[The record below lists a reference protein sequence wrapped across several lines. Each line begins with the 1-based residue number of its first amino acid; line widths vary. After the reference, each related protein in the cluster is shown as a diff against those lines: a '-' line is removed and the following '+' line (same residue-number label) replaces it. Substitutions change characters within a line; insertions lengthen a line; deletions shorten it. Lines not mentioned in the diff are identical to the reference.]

1 MGSQPQLQI
10 TTVREIGSGY
20 IMRLKRYRVRNFCMT
35 GGIILI
41 SLAGC
46 RPIDSSEEI
55 RHDRN
60 SVPALVGEH
69 LYLCEDGTQLDG
81 DFLVDGL
88 TLDLAILPDEQPI
101 RLTAPDTGL
110 TYVGNNLNVR
120 LTGVD
125 TLTLVRADRTALT
138 CRRTRTIS
146 KQGRVH
152 PP

>member
-1 MGSQPQLQI
+1 
-10 TTVREIGSGY
+10 
-20 IMRLKRYRVRNFCMT
+20 MRLKQYRLSRLSLT
-35 GGIILI
+35 GGVLML
-41 SLAGC
+41 SLMGC
-46 RPIDSSEEI
+46 QQNGGGDES

-60 SVPALVGEH
+60 SIPTLVGEH
-69 LYLCEDGTQLDG
+69 LYACEDGTQLDG

-88 TLDLAILPDEQPI
+88 TLDLAILPDQKPI

-110 TYVGNNLNVR
+110 TYVGDKLNVS

-125 TLTLVRADRTALT
+125 TLKLVRADQKPLI

-146 KQGRVH
+146 KQGRLH